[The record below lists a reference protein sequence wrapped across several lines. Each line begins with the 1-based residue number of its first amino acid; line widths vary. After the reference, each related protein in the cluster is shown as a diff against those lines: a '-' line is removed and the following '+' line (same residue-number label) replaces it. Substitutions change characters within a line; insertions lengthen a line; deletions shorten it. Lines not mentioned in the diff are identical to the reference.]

1 MVKVNRVSPTIIKFI
16 PPIFLIYGVPSIAIG
31 LYTSFKPRETS
42 KTEELA
48 ESKEIPVKTDQ
59 SISNEILETPDN
71 SIRQSKAQIIKM
83 KIKNEEE
90 KPEVIVVPKEEKK
103 PVAIA
108 IPKEENKLENQSK
121 EVISFFWGGGFGPLG
136 WMKNKILS
144 KEQVVEK
151 WSILIQN
158 GNGEA
163 EKILK
168 STEFF
173 LKDSKAPN
181 LRIERRKMMPGFIRG
196 MFGTKR
202 EFLVVA
208 DKNFKL
214 KPYQIFIN
222 ARDYGD
228 NLDVSWYMTYRLPFW
243 RAFVYFFI
251 PGAGGR
257 FAGPDGLDLFDQ
269 QDLTAYLTVCH
280 HSTLDA
286 VQNLMLGLGQDTS
299 KIDRKSRGFFGIS

>member
-1 MVKVNRVSPTIIKFI
+1 MVVLNDDQC
-16 PPIFLIYGVPSIAIG
+16 IAIG
-31 LYTSFKPRETS
+31 LYTSFKPKEAPR
-42 KTEELA
+42 KEELT
-48 ESKEIPVKTDQ
+48 ESREITIKADQ
-59 SISNEILETPDN
+59 SISNETLETPDN
-71 SIRQSKAQIIKM
+71 PIRQSKAQAIKM
-83 KIKNEEE
+83 KIKNEE
-90 KPEVIVVPKEEKK
+90 KREVIVVPKEEKK

-108 IPKEENKLENQSK
+108 IPKEENKLEKQSK
-121 EVISFFWGGGFGPLG
+121 EVVSFFWGGGFGPLG

-144 KEQVVEK
+144 KEQVVER
-151 WSILIQN
+151 WSILIQQ

-168 STEFF
+168 SAEFF
-173 LKDSKAPN
+173 IKDSKAPN
-181 LRIERRKMMPGFIRG
+181 LRIERKKMMPGFIRG

-228 NLDVSWYMTYRLPFW
+228 NLDVSWYMTYRIPFW
-243 RAFVYFFI
+243 RAFIYFFI
-251 PGAGGR
+251 PGGGGK

-280 HSTLDA
+280 HSTQDA
-286 VQNLMLGLGQDTS
+286 VEKLMLDLGQDTS